1 MTGWISADSARHI
14 PEDELHAYLDQALS
28 RSQCVEI
35 ECHLAEC
42 HRCAVERDQV
52 AAARDRVTALLAE
65 TTPRS
70 VILPP
75 PLEQLRARGQAI
87 AVHRRQVRTRL
98 LQGTLVAAS
107 LIGAIAAGWLA
118 RGALRG
124 SAAADQTEMA
134 AQTVT
139 EPAPP
144 TERTLT
150 AVTPIQ
156 VASDSN
162 SLRGQASPAQQPSVH
177 ADAAPG
183 VQLAAAPPRDP
194 RVTATPVAVQV
205 TSLSP
210 ADDEPP
216 VPFEGLW
223 QSVDWQEA
231 QALTGGNVP
240 YVNGLTVLDVQVQRA
255 SDDQRPIVVVSQQ
268 HPAGGVIRTIEG
280 PFERV
285 EALVAKGAGRR
296 LNSSAASFTPP
307 DYLSD
312 GKGGTKRGLRI
323 LAVTGSFPADSLN
336 ALAQQIDLRD

>member
-1 MTGWISADSARHI
+1 MTGWTSADSVRHI

-28 RSQCVEI
+28 RTQCVEI

-42 HRCAVERDQV
+42 HRCAVERDR
-52 AAARDRVTALLAE
+52 AAAVRDRVTALLAE
-65 TTPRS
+65 TTPRP
-70 VILPP
+70 VILAP

-87 AVHRRQVRTRL
+87 ATRRRQVRTRWI
-98 LQGTLVAAS
+98 QGTLVAAS
-107 LIGAIAAGWLA
+107 LMGAIAAGWLA
-118 RGALRG
+118 RGALRV

-134 AQTVT
+134 AQTVA

-144 TERTLT
+144 AERTLT

-156 VASDSN
+156 AATDSN
-162 SLRGQASPAQQPSVH
+162 ALRGQASPSQQPPVH

-210 ADDEPP
+210 ADDEPA

-240 YVNGLTVLDVQVQRA
+240 YINGLTVIDVQVQRA
-255 SDDQRPIVVVSQQ
+255 SDDERPIVVVSQQ

-296 LNSSAASFTPP
+296 LNTSAASFTPP